1 MTTRLSNSRQVS
13 MAARQAARAAC
24 RRSQAAAATILAPS
38 FNGRATGCA
47 ATIVATR
54 KFRTYLPASTSKFWV
69 QPFPKRLADS
79 KGSAFGRFPQK
90 AKSPY

>member
-1 MTTRLSNSRQVS
+1 MGRLTMGNPIKGFPGGCKPPP
-13 MAARQAARAAC
+13 RAA
-24 RRSQAAAATILAPS
+24 ATTILAPS
-38 FNGRATGCA
+38 FGSRATGCA